1 MKKIISIFLVLTGL
15 FFVCLAISILIKNY
29 FEIEG
34 DYLSAFATLAA
45 ASLALYLYN
54 DWKEPYKLEKIRDE
68 QKEIRVEV
76 RVLKKNIESIL
87 YFFTNESNSIRGL
100 NNGDKISL
108 EFQELTRSALD
119 SIDDLASLIANYRI
133 NFEKSENQSIKDHL
147 SLITEA
153 YDVCEEIHSIF
164 IVHDVIYDYLNA
176 FPYIKMNLRQ
186 EANKEKIRVLTE
198 KLPEGMST
206 FYTDLIKL
214 KKGI

>member
-68 QKEIRVEV
+68 QKEIRVEA
-76 RVLKKNIESIL
+76 RVFKKNIESLL
-87 YFFTNESNSIRGL
+87 YFFTNKSNSTTLL
-100 NNGDKISL
+100 NNGDLLSL
-108 EFQELTRSALD
+108 EFQNLTRSAMD
-119 SIDDLASLIANYRI
+119 SIDDLASLIANYKI
-133 NFEKSENQSIKDHL
+133 NFEKSENQIIKEHL
-147 SLITEA
+147 ILLNEA
-153 YDVCEEIHSIF
+153 YDVCEHIHSIF
-164 IVHDVIYDYLNA
+164 IEFDVIYQYTKA
-176 FPYIKMNLRQ
+176 FPYIKNNLPKDS
-186 EANKEKIRVLTE
+186 NIEKMRVLTE
-198 KLPEGMST
+198 NLPDGLSK
-206 FYTDLIKL
+206 FYSDLMKL